1 MKLNNVDLK
10 IARFLDETT
19 SFSKRVSMQQ
29 LAFQFDISQREVRRS
44 IERIIKNELLIIGNK
59 NGYWVARNKEEIYYA
74 NRNQKA
80 RVISGIERLVANG
93 QNIDFLYSVISKYK
107 IDNDSVSEG
116 QISIYEW
123 S

>member
-116 QISIYEW
+116 QISIYE
-123 S
+123 